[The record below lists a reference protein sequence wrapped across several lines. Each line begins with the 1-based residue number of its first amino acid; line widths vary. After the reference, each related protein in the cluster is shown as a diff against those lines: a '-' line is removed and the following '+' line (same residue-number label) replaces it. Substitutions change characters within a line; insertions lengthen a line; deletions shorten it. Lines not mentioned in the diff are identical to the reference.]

1 MFRWIKDKYEAF
13 QAQRKLAKQ
22 IQPKNFKQMAQE
34 IRNLAVLAS
43 QLSPRGEDMQKLI
56 RSVLTEMD
64 RLTDLADR
72 PEFRKL
78 STGKKLL
85 LRQGLLESKEQ
96 LLESIESA
104 PSPTERLQ

>member
-1 MFRWIKDKYEAF
+1 MKWLKDKIEYWKE
-13 QAQRKLAKQ
+13 QRNLARQ
-22 IQPKNFKQMAQE
+22 IQPKNFKAMAYE
-34 IRNLAVLAS
+34 IRDLAVLAS
-43 QLSPRGEDMQKLI
+43 QLSPNNKDMSKLI
-56 RSVLTEMD
+56 RNILSEME
-64 RLTDLADR
+64 RLADLADR
-72 PEFRKL
+72 PEFKKL